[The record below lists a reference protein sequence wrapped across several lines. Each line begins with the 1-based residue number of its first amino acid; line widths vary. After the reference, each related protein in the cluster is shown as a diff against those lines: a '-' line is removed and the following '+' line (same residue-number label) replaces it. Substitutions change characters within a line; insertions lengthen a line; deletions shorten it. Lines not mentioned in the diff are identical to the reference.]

1 MIIINKGLTN
11 SIVLRMNENII
22 GSNPIF
28 LFQLTCVQSNQVFL
42 FTAEDQ
48 STTSRYN
55 NFIIDE
61 IGGTG
66 GSPALTASV
75 PKIQLEFGG
84 SYLYKVYQA
93 DSYDLQ
99 PTDIILDSGKA
110 LFINGE
116 YQSFFF
122 ELGDYEELG
131 VFSEWDEMFSF
142 DIGDNNTFGIF
153 DPEFI
158 DYYGDFLQTETGDN
172 LQTETGDNLI
182 WI

>member
-1 MIIINKGLTN
+1 MIILNQGLTN
-11 SIVLRMNENII
+11 SVVLRLNDNIV
-22 GSNPIF
+22 GNNPIF
-28 LFQLTCVQSNQVFL
+28 LFELTCVQSNQVFL
-42 FTAEDQ
+42 FTAEDF

-66 GSPALTASV
+66 DTPAPTASV

-84 SYLYKVYQA
+84 SYLYKVYEA
-93 DSYDLQ
+93 DSYDLI

-122 ELGDYEELG
+122 ELGDDDEVG
-131 VFSEWDEMFSF
+131 VFVEFDDFVLFDE
-142 DIGDNNTFGIF
+142 GDADTLGIF
-153 DPEFI
+153 DPEFMVSL
-158 DYYGDFLQTETGDN
+158 GSFVLTETGDK
-172 LQTETGDNLI
+172 LITETGDNLI